1 MGAYFKYQ
9 VRPYIEFNTEENKAV
24 RDRLSVFSMAQIK
37 VLDHIIYTTFKTAL
51 EILCSVFFSGHFI
64 SWTIVFLN
72 NSKTASFSFMSK
84 MK

>member
-1 MGAYFKYQ
+1 MGTYLKYQ

-24 RDRLSVFSMAQIK
+24 RDRLSMAQIK

>member
-1 MGAYFKYQ
+1 MGTYLKYQ
-9 VRPYIEFNTEENKAV
+9 VRPYIEFNTEENK
-24 RDRLSVFSMAQIK
+24 DRLAVFSMAQIK
-37 VLDHIIYTTFKTAL
+37 VLGHIIYTTFKTAL

-72 NSKTASFSFMSK
+72 YSKTASFSFMSK